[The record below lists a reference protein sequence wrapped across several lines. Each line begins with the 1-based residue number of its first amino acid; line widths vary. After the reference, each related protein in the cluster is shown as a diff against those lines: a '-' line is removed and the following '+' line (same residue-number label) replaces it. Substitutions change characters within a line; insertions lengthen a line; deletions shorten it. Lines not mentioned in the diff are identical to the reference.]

1 MWSARRPQTTLDNL
15 KIAWASCIVVVRV
28 IKVKGPV
35 LLEFADGTRVRI
47 DPAKAAKPTKAAGR
61 PGRPLSPATI
71 KVRAAM
77 QKDHAAGAMND
88 RAHYLDVL
96 RKAGHKGGE
105 ASAYVILNR
114 EAKQAFGR
122 TIGRAKGLTRKPRG
136 GAKRGRAPAPETLM
150 LRGKLQA
157 DKAAGKLG
165 DAKHYLTWLMDQPGT
180 KLGIKPARPI
190 VYRELRTAKE

>member
-1 MWSARRPQTTLDNL
+1 M
-15 KIAWASCIVVVRV
+15 
-28 IKVKGPV
+28 
-35 LLEFADGTRVRI
+35 LEFRDGTRVRI
-47 DPAKAAKPTKAAGR
+47 VPEPAAKPAKPKGK
-61 PGRPLSPATI
+61 PGRPMSPATL

-77 QKDHAAGAMND
+77 QAGEAAGKMRD
-88 RAHYLDVL
+88 RNHYLAIM

-114 EAKQAFGR
+114 EAKRAFGR
-122 TIGRAKGLTRKPRG
+122 TLGRRKGLTRKRRSGKG
-136 GAKRGRAPAPETLM
+136 GRQPAAETVL
-150 LRGKLQA
+150 LRQRLQH

-190 VYRELRTAKE
+190 VYRELRAVKA